1 MKVSLALAF
10 ICLIPK
16 ANAKLPFFF
25 CSFYILVIVLSELTC
40 ALLSINLAY
49 ILHLH
54 FLTCQCSIVFISVLV
69 TGFSV
74 GEIMISSPAEVVS
87 LLML

>member
-10 ICLIPK
+10 SCLIQK

-40 ALLSINLAY
+40 ALSINLAY

-54 FLTCQCSIVFISVLV
+54 FLTCQRSIVFISVLV